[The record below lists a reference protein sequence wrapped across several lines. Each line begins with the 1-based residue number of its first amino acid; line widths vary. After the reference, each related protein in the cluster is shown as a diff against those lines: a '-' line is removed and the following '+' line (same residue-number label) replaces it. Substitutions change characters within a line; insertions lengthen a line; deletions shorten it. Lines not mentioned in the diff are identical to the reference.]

1 MCGVGI
7 AQCLF
12 NLCTTGQSNMKCQI
26 FKLVWEPVTGV
37 YLDNS
42 HIMVIDRCHLIA
54 GSGANSSRSR
64 VFWSLSIDLW
74 PFQKFKVHCL

>member
-7 AQCLF
+7 AQCPF

-42 HIMVIDRCHLIA
+42 HIMVIDRCQKKVSADQCRMTL
-54 GSGANSSRSR
+54 SRAQGPTHRGR
-64 VFWSLSIDLW
+64 VF
-74 PFQKFKVHCL
+74 FGV